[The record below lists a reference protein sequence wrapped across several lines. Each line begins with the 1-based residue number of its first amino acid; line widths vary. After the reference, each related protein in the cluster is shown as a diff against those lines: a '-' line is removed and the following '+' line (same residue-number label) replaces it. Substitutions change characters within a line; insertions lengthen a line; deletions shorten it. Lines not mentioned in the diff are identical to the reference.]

1 MGKRFSIQLLFILII
16 ISLTACGQIPT
27 TPAATPSPSA
37 TITNIPPTSTPSEIA
52 LFAEEVIALENDPYY
67 FTAEELAQYDS
78 FKMKEVAGYAA
89 KVGIKEDGTEK
100 VLAMEVMGVNEKMV
114 WARVNEWT
122 DSETGVTI
130 RGFMSPEFDGG
141 EFAAGPVNMLMTEY
155 GFDFILNSENLGLL
169 PQLAKNLKWNESVEV
184 NSKEDLLKL
193 IESGELIQFFGM
205 KQPEVDSFMYEHNNS
220 RMEWEQLAGA
230 DLNKPFEFLFA
241 WNLDMIDQWPEE
253 VQAKMLYLRG
263 AMHEGKEAKY
273 GSYFCVAPDGHL
285 QFFTYNSG
293 LEGRADTPAEEGLD
307 RIIRKFEADFYH
319 QLITLSYSLSD
330 VSRGDAFGKA
340 ILGDWMDD
348 EEDSL
353 SDVGYYEF
361 DEVFGQF
368 FDIVPEQ

>member
-1 MGKRFSIQLLFILII
+1 MGKRFSFHLLFILINF
-16 ISLTACGQIPT
+16 SLTACGQPPVTPVVTLSPT
-27 TPAATPSPSA
+27 ATA
-37 TITNIPPTSTPSEIA
+37 TNMPPTSTPSEIT
-52 LFAEEVIALENDPYY
+52 LSAEEVIALENDPYY
-67 FTAEELAQYDS
+67 FTTEELAEYNN
-78 FKMKEVAGYAA
+78 FVMKEVDSYAA

-130 RGFMSPEFDGG
+130 KGFMSPEFDGG

-193 IESGELIQFFGM
+193 IKSGELIQFFGM
-205 KQPEVDSFMYEHNNS
+205 EQPEVDSFMYEHNNS
-220 RMEWEQLAGA
+220 RMEWEQLPGA

-253 VQAKMLYLRG
+253 VKAKMLYLRG
-263 AMHEGKEAKY
+263 AMHEGKELKY

-293 LEGRADTPAEEGLD
+293 SGYVTDIPAEEGRD
-307 RIIRKFEADFYH
+307 RIIRSFEADFYIH
-319 QLITLSYSLSD
+319 LITLSYSLSD

-361 DEVFGQF
+361 DEVFGQL